1 VAGSDQL
8 RKLLAQAT
16 TIGQLGL
23 PPSLAVDLVFR
34 ILFTEGDVSVARL
47 ADVTKLFPQIID
59 EIMSDMQH
67 DHMVEVVKAGAMR
80 VSYTYRLTDEGS
92 ARARDALERTQYIGP
107 FPVDIDAYRNAIL
120 LQTANQ
126 QKTNPAEVKQALSH
140 LILPES
146 FHRRIGPAM
155 NAATSLFLYGPPGN
169 GKTTVAQAIA
179 KLLAGAD
186 PIWLPYAV
194 SIGGQIIQIHDPL
207 VHVPYSAP
215 PDIDTPTGKTGFI
228 GVDKR
233 WSLYQRPSVMV
244 GGELTMDAL
253 ELRFEPITK
262 IYEAPLQ
269 MKANGGM
276 FLIDDFGRQQ
286 ISPQQLLNRWI
297 VPLETR
303 IDYLRMQSGQTLEIP
318 FKQLIVFA
326 TNLEPSDLVDGAFLR
341 RIQMKVEV
349 SSPDEKMFYQIFSQ
363 MCQSLRVPFD
373 RNGFLYL
380 LQKWYREPGRTLQ
393 AVHPRD
399 ILKTVLAICEYAS
412 TPPQMSPELLD
423 EACSCYF
430 VDLKPAA

>member
-1 VAGSDQL
+1 MAGSDQL

-16 TIGQLGL
+16 TINQLGL
-23 PPSLAVDLVFR
+23 PPSLAVDLVYR
-34 ILFTEGDVSVARL
+34 ILFSEGDVNVARL
-47 ADVTKLFPQIID
+47 ADVTKLFPQVID

-67 DHMVEVVKAGAMR
+67 DHMVEVVKAGTLRM
-80 VSYTYRLTDEGS
+80 SYTYRLTDEGA

-140 LILPES
+140 LILPDS

-155 NAATSLFLYGPPGN
+155 NSATSLFLYGPPGN

-207 VHVPYSAP
+207 VHIPYTDPSNYDA
-215 PDIDTPTGKTGFI
+215 PTGKTGFI

-244 GGELTMDAL
+244 GGELTMDTL
-253 ELRFEPITK
+253 ELRFEPIAK

-286 ISPQQLLNRWI
+286 MSPQQLLNRWI

-318 FKQLIVFA
+318 FKQLNRLRHQSRSQRSRRRGVLA
-326 TNLEPSDLVDGAFLR
+326 PHSDESGSDQPRRENVLSNLLANVPEPARAVR
-341 RIQMKVEV
+341 
-349 SSPDEKMFYQIFSQ
+349 SQ
-363 MCQSLRVPFD
+363 RVP
-373 RNGFLYL
+373 L
-380 LQKWYREPGRTLQ
+380 
-393 AVHPRD
+393 
-399 ILKTVLAICEYAS
+399 
-412 TPPQMSPELLD
+412 
-423 EACSCYF
+423 
-430 VDLKPAA
+430 PAAKVVSRAGARPASGSSARHSQNGDCHL

>member
-286 ISPQQLLNRWI
+286 IRPGDLLNRWI
-297 VPLETR
+297 VPLENR
-303 IDYLRMQSGQTLEIP
+303 IDYITLHTGRKVEVP
-318 FKQLIVFA
+318 FDVMVVFS
-326 TNLEPSDLVDGAFLR
+326 TNLPPQDLVDEAFLR
-341 RIQMKVEV
+341 RLRHKIEIGDPKYE
-349 SSPDEKMFYQIFSQ
+349 DYREIFK
-363 MCQSLRVPFD
+363 RVAAGKGVRYSD
-373 RNGFLYL
+373 QGLAYL
-380 LQKWYREPGRTLQ
+380 LQEWYIKRGRKMR
-393 AVHPRD
+393 ASHPRD
-399 ILKTVLAICEYAS
+399 LCDQILDIAKYLGIDPVMTHELIDRAAS
-412 TPPQMSPELLD
+412 PNHLRSPR
-423 EACSCYF
+423 F
-430 VDLKPAA
+430 